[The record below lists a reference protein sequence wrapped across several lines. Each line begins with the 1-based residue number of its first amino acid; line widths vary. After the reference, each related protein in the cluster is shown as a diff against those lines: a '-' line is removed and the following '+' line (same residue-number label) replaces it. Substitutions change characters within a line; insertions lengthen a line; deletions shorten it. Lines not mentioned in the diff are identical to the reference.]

1 MNRNV
6 VTPTYK
12 RFQRAEQ
19 LRDALE
25 AARSKEFVFSKTSTD
40 GVVPQPQQVDVW
52 MVCIVAL
59 DNKQRKSIRQPKEHS
74 VVTTNNLSVARCVTP
89 QVSQ

>member
-1 MNRNV
+1 MKSNV

-52 MVCIVAL
+52 MVCVVAL
-59 DNKQRKSIRQPKEHS
+59 NKNKEKSIRQQKEHS
-74 VVTTNNLSVARCVTP
+74 VPQTNNLSVARC
-89 QVSQ
+89 